1 MSQTAGIAAYI
12 GCMIETSIGT
22 AAYLHFAAG
31 IPRLEFG
38 CELFGPILLKDDVAN
53 NPIRIENGKVLIPEG
68 PGLGVDVN
76 EDKIKEYERK
86 A

>member
-1 MSQTAGIAAYI
+1 
-12 GCMIETSIGT
+12 MIETSIGT

-38 CELFGPILLKDDVAN
+38 CELFGPELLRDDIVY
-53 NPIRIENGKVLIPEG
+53 NPIRIEGGKVFIPEG

-76 EDKIKEYERK
+76 EDKNKEYERYK
-86 A
+86 CSV